1 MFIKPITSLVL
12 IFCIGL
18 TCSFAQ
24 TDSNSIK
31 KNPSYKSYIVPASL
45 VAYGLICWGD
55 NGWPSSKEIYT
66 FRNEQYKNFNTSIDD
81 YLVFA
86 PGVALIALDVCKV
99 KSKSD
104 LLNQGL
110 LTGKSMA
117 LSLGIINILK
127 YSSQVTR
134 PDGSADNSFASGHSA
149 AAFTLAEVLHQEF
162 KNKPWIYVSGYVA
175 ATSVT
180 GMRILNNKHWFSDV
194 LVGAGIG
201 LAATKLIYATHSY
214 KWKMEKKVT
223 PIIHSNQM
231 GFLYTF

>member
-1 MFIKPITSLVL
+1 MTSKSIIVFFFIYL
-12 IFCIGL
+12 IGL
-18 TCSFAQ
+18 TSTFAQ
-24 TDSNSIK
+24 TDSISIQK
-31 KNPSYKSYIVPASL
+31 SSTYKSYIVPASL
-45 VAYGLICWGD
+45 VAYGLICWGN
-55 NGWPSSKEIYT
+55 NGLPSSREIYK
-66 FRNEQYKNFNTSIDD
+66 FRNEHYNNFNTSIDD
-81 YLVFA
+81 YLVFG
-86 PGVALIALDVCKV
+86 PGVALIALDACKV

-110 LTGKSMA
+110 LTAKSMA

-127 YSSQVTR
+127 YSTQVTR

-162 KNKPWIYVSGYVA
+162 KDKPWIYVSGYAV
-175 ATSVT
+175 ATSVA

-201 LAATKLIYATHSY
+201 MAATKFIYATHAY

-223 PIIHSNQM
+223 PIIQSNQM
-231 GFLYTF
+231 GLLYTF

>member
-1 MFIKPITSLVL
+1 MIFRLITVVIL
-12 IFCIGL
+12 ICYFGL
-18 TCSFAQ
+18 TSSFAQ
-24 TDSNSIK
+24 TDSIFIHKSV
-31 KNPSYKSYIVPASL
+31 SYKTYLIPAGL

-55 NGWPSSKEIYT
+55 NGLPSSRQVFN
-66 FRNEQYKNFNTSIDD
+66 FRNEYYQNFNTSVDD
-81 YLVFA
+81 YLVFT
-86 PGVALIALDVCKV
+86 PSVALIALNAFKI

-110 LTGKSMA
+110 LTAKSMA
-117 LSLGIINILK
+117 LSLSTINILK
-127 YSSQVTR
+127 YSTQVSR

-162 KNKPWIYVSGYVA
+162 NDKPWIYMSGYAV
-175 ATSVT
+175 ATSVA
-180 GMRILNNKHWFSDV
+180 GIRILNNKHWFSDV

-201 LAATKLIYATHSY
+201 MVATRLIYATHAH